1 MILAR
6 LLTIAFLMVGTV
18 AMPSQ
23 PHTKDKKQA
32 VHTVVVK
39 NNKDVEGK
47 ALLDY
52 ITKRCNANRIPV
64 RLVHN
69 IIHVESKWRYA
80 DDGDVVGD
88 AFVQSSEDA
97 YGLMQIQLPTAQ
109 DMMESDT
116 ITAQDLMSNNIL
128 NVECGIRYLAWLR
141 NYYDGNW
148 YFAIAAYNRGILNVN
163 RDIKNGYKPLNDY
176 VYTVSTGVFFGKKT
190 TRTMETA
197 IARLANKPSFAQ
209 EVIAEATLLKASQSR

>member
-23 PHTKDKKQA
+23 PLPKEKKQA
-32 VHTVVVK
+32 ENTVVT
-39 NNKDVEGK
+39 NNTAGEGK

-69 IIHVESKWRYA
+69 VIHVESKWRFA
-80 DDGDVVGD
+80 DDGDVVGS
-88 AFVQSSEDA
+88 ALVQSSEDA

-109 DMMESDT
+109 DMMETDT

-176 VYTVSTGVFFGKKT
+176 VYTVSTSVFFGKKT
-190 TRTMETA
+190 TRSMETA
-197 IARLANKPSFAQ
+197 LAKLANKSSFAQ
-209 EVIAEATLLKASQSR
+209 EVIAEVTLLKASQSR